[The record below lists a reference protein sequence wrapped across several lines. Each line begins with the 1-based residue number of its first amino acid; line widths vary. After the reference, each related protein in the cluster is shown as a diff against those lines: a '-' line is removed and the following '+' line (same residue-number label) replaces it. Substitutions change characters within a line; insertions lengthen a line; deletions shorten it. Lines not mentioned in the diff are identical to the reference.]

1 MPNHQTL
8 TPRRLPD
15 IYTQRNRQERA
26 SACNG
31 KGDDIQRDVILRHRN
46 AFTTGNT
53 GMFAAW

>member
-8 TPRRLPD
+8 TAAAIPD

-26 SACNG
+26 SAWQRQ
-31 KGDDIQRDVILRHRN
+31 GDDIQRDVILRHRN
-46 AFTTGNT
+46 AFYHWHT